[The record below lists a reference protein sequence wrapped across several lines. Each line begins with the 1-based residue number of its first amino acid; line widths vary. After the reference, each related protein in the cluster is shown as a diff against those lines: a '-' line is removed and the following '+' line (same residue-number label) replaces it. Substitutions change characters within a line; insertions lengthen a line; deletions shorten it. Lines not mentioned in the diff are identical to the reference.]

1 MADGIRNGDSK
12 VRVVRLL
19 GHRDDAGAWE
29 IRDFLKRSVVEFQ
42 WIELSTEEDCRRE
55 LGLSDL
61 KNVNLPVVELPDGTR
76 LFGPTLRD
84 VADRLGFVTKPKLRQ
99 YDVSIYGA
107 GPAGLS
113 AAVYAASEGL
123 STVLIERSAVGGQ
136 AGTTSMIENYMGFPQ
151 GINGADLAERARQ
164 QAVKFGVEILMMREG
179 VKSTFHD
186 DRIWTDLADGGTM
199 VARANVCATGVE
211 WRHLNLPNEDKLLGR
226 GLYYGAGASEA
237 PLCGG
242 EDVYVVG
249 GGNSAGQAVM
259 HLAKHAKSVTML
271 VRDKALAASM
281 SQYLSDRILGAAN
294 VQVRYDVEVTGLDG
308 GQALERIRIGSRT
321 TKEANW
327 AATPRLFVAIG
338 GVPNT
343 DWAADTAIVRDP
355 GGYLVTGPDLLTNG
369 KAPASWPLERAPY
382 YLETA
387 VPGSFAAG
395 DVRHRSIK
403 RVATAAGEGAMA
415 IAFVHRYL
423 EETA

>member
-1 MADGIRNGDSK
+1 MADEIRSGDSK

-55 LGLSDL
+55 LGLSEL
-61 KNVNLPVVELPDGTR
+61 ENVNLPVVELPDGTR
-76 LFGPTLRD
+76 LFGATLRE

-136 AGTTSMIENYMGFPQ
+136 AGTTSMIENYMGFPK

-164 QAVKFGVEILMMREG
+164 QAVKFGVELLMMREG

-211 WRHLNLPNEDKLLGR
+211 WRRLNLPNEDDLLGR

-242 EDVYVVG
+242 EDVYVG

-294 VQVRYDVEVTGLDG
+294 VQVQHDVEITGLDG
-308 GQALERIRIGSRT
+308 GQALERVRIGSRT

-327 AATPRLFVAIG
+327 ATTPRLFVAIG

-343 DWAADTAIVRDP
+343 EWAADTAIVRDQ
-355 GGYLVTGPDLLTNG
+355 GGHLVTG
-369 KAPASWPLERAPY
+369 
-382 YLETA
+382 
-387 VPGSFAAG
+387 
-395 DVRHRSIK
+395 
-403 RVATAAGEGAMA
+403 
-415 IAFVHRYL
+415 
-423 EETA
+423 

>member
-1 MADGIRNGDSK
+1 MDASVALGLTLLYVTLIFLSVADTVPDLTDYRIQLIVGILALIATLPALLLT
-12 VRVVRLL
+12 RVVRPGRQAALM
-19 GHRDDAGAWE
+19 AGLTGWVLVSSVPHGWFGGILVPLQQFTPLAAVF
-29 IRDFLKRSVVEFQ
+29 FLTAFNVRSVKQ
-42 WIELSTEEDCRRE
+42 
-55 LGLSDL
+55 L
-61 KNVNLPVVELPDGTR
+61 KILR
-76 LFGPTLRD
+76 LCLL
-84 VADRLGFVTKPKLRQ
+84 AVTF
-99 YDVSIYGA
+99 Y
-107 GPAGLS
+107 
-113 AAVYAASEGL
+113 
-123 STVLIERSAVGGQ
+123 
-136 AGTTSMIENYMGFPQ
+136 
-151 GINGADLAERARQ
+151 
-164 QAVKFGVEILMMREG
+164 
-179 VKSTFHD
+179 
-186 DRIWTDLADGGTM
+186 
-199 VARANVCATGVE
+199 
-211 WRHLNLPNEDKLLGR
+211 LLGR

-237 PLCGG
+237 PLCDG
-242 EDVYVVG
+242 ENVYVVG

-259 HLAKHAKSVTML
+259 HLAKHARSVTML

-423 EETA
+423 EETV